1 MSFSSEAKA
10 ELCRI
15 KADKKN
21 IALAEC
27 YGIILYGHTFTSN
40 EVRIITANADFAAI
54 LPKLFHRAFG
64 VSFDKLPK
72 ENAAGKRS
80 FIITDSEKLMKIFNA
95 FGAEINDTLTHHI
108 NLGVLEEDSERVAF
122 VRGAFL
128 AGGSV
133 TDPEKHYHLELATSH
148 RSVSREMYSILL
160 DMNFSPKEASRGGNS
175 LLYFKQADTIA
186 DFFAAIGASA
196 TSMNV
201 HTAKVD
207 KEMRNTVTRMI
218 NCDNANSDKIVSA
231 AQEQIDAIHR
241 IAREYGTLDVLPDPL
256 KEAALLRITN
266 PAASLAD
273 LAQLAI
279 PKVTKS
285 CLAHR
290 LRKIM
295 SFVPEEEK

>member
-15 KADKKN
+15 RAEKKN

-27 YGIILYGHTFTSN
+27 YGIVLYCHTFSAN
-40 EVRIITANADFAAI
+40 EIRIITANADFAAL

-64 VSFDKLPK
+64 VEFDRAPK
-72 ENAAGKRS
+72 EGAAGKRS
-80 FIITDSEKLMKIFNA
+80 FVISDREKLVRIFNS
-95 FGAEINDTLTHHI
+95 FGAEIDDTLSNHI

-133 TDPEKHYHLELATSH
+133 TDPEKHYHLELATPH
-148 RSVSREMYSILL
+148 RSVSREMHSILL
-160 DMNFSPKEASRGGNS
+160 EMNLSPKEATRGGNS
-175 LLYFKQADTIA
+175 LLYFKQADAIA
-186 DFFAAIGASA
+186 DFFAAIGASGVSVNIHA
-196 TSMNV
+196 
-201 HTAKVD
+201 AKVE
-207 KEMRNTVTRMI
+207 KEMNNLVTRKI
-218 NCDNANSDKIVSA
+218 NCDNANTDKTVSA
-231 AQEQIDAIHR
+231 AQEQISAIHY
-241 IAREYGTLDVLPDPL
+241 IAREYGSLDVLPDQL
-256 KEAALLRITN
+256 KEAAILRVTN
-266 PAASLAD
+266 PEASLAD
-273 LAQLAI
+273 LAQLSI

-295 SFVPEEEK
+295 SFVPEDEK

>member
-1 MSFSSEAKA
+1 MSFSSEAKV

-15 KADKKN
+15 KTDKKN

-27 YGIILYGHTFTSN
+27 YGIILYCHTFSAQ
-40 EVRIITANADFAAI
+40 EVRIITANGDFAAI
-54 LPKLFHRAFG
+54 LPKLFYRAFG
-64 VSFDKLPK
+64 VDFDVLPK

-80 FIITDSEKLMKIFNA
+80 FVITDLKKLGKIFNA
-95 FGAEINDTLTHHI
+95 FGAEINETLNNHI
-108 NLGVLEEDSERVAF
+108 NLGVLEEDNERIAF

-133 TDPEKHYHLELATSH
+133 TNPEKHYHLELATPHS
-148 RSVSREMYSILL
+148 SVSREMYSILL
-160 DMNFSPKEASRGGNS
+160 DMGFTPKEAVRGGNS

-186 DFFAAIGASA
+186 DFFTAIGAHSA
-196 TSMNV
+196 SMNV

-231 AQEQIDAIHR
+231 AQAQIDAIHY

-266 PAASLAD
+266 PAASLAE
-273 LAQLAI
+273 LSQLAI

-295 SFVPEEEK
+295 SFVPEDET